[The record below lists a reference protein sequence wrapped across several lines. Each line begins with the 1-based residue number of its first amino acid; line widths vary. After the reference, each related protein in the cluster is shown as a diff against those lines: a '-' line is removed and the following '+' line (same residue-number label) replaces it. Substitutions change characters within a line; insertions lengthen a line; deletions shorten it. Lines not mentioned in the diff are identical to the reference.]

1 MHLRPVGVPPSDL
14 KFGRESRIAAEP
26 AGPVGHSKEP
36 CHVAPGGF
44 WIIVW
49 KRSPGLASTQ
59 DVPSR
64 LQISEWSQRKPVP
77 HHAEQ
82 SRQHSQPV
90 AAVVPNPRLTL
101 AATNRNWIECEPV
114 PLPSHGP
121 IFPHRIVRG
130 KTETMHAGPAR
141 QPASTI
147 DEVVEQLQQRI
158 DALPRSQVH
167 RRTFMTTYQRT
178 TQAVGD
184 AVDVAFF
191 EDPDWVVSWDVAF
204 ADLFIVA
211 HDADQAGARVPR
223 PWRLAFQAD
232 PTLPTIVHLLLGMNA
247 HINYDLPQATLSV
260 ITDQDFEDPVLI
272 DSHRRDHER
281 IDKILA
287 RRVTAEDHA
296 IDGARSALDRIL
308 TPANRLSSRRFLR
321 EARNKVWL
329 NVAELQR
336 ARLAGSDAYHDRL
349 AELEVLAAAKIAD
362 LSRPGQVLL
371 RLAMTGFGVTLPPP

>member
-1 MHLRPVGVPPSDL
+1 V
-14 KFGRESRIAAEP
+14 K
-26 AGPVGHSKEP
+26 
-36 CHVAPGGF
+36 
-44 WIIVW
+44 
-49 KRSPGLASTQ
+49 
-59 DVPSR
+59 
-64 LQISEWSQRKPVP
+64 
-77 HHAEQ
+77 
-82 SRQHSQPV
+82 
-90 AAVVPNPRLTL
+90 
-101 AATNRNWIECEPV
+101 
-114 PLPSHGP
+114 
-121 IFPHRIVRG
+121 
-130 KTETMHAGPAR
+130 KTDTMHAGPTG
-141 QPASTI
+141 QPAPTI

-158 DALPRSQVH
+158 DTLPHDQVH

-184 AVDVAFF
+184 AVDTASF
-191 EDPDWVVSWDVAF
+191 EDPEWVVRWDVAF

-211 HDADQAGARVPR
+211 HDANQVGGHVPR

-232 PTLPTIVHLLLGMNA
+232 PRLPTIVHLLLGMNA

-260 ITDQDFEDPVLI
+260 ITDHDFEDHALI
-272 DSHRRDHER
+272 DRRRRDHER

-287 RRVTAEDHA
+287 RRVAAEDHA
-296 IDGARSALDRIL
+296 IGGARSLLDRIL

-321 EARNKVWL
+321 EARSKVWL

-336 ARLAGSDAYHDRL
+336 ARLDGANAYNTRL